1 MLGFAWTLPAVRRVY
16 RLGWIKATFRVP
28 SSEFRVPSPGF
39 RVPVYGVTGSLVS
52 PV

>member
-28 SSEFRVPSPGF
+28 GSGF